1 LADRSR
7 APERGFARFNA
18 DAREAKHSGAI
29 AMNSRCDS
37 RHFYFLL
44 ALGGL
49 LVLAG
54 LGAAYTMEE
63 HGHIVTGMNNQ
74 VVWGLPHVFAIFMIV
89 AASGVLNVA
98 SIGSVFGQTMYKPR
112 APLSGLLCL
121 AMLAGGLMVLMLD
134 LGRSDRV
141 IVAAT
146 HYNPSSVFAWNVL
159 LYSGMYAIVALYL
172 WTMFERRMNRFTKVA
187 GLAALVWRFVLTT
200 GTGLI
205 FGFLVARQAYG
216 SAMLAPLFIVL
227 SFAWGLA
234 VFLIVQSALYAWSG
248 QVLDSAVQRRM
259 ARLLGVF
266 IAAAFHLALVAHL
279 TNLYFA
285 RQAEFEAFILRD
297 GGVFP
302 LLLWV
307 GYVIAGTLAPL
318 LLLFHPRLAGPR
330 STLLAAALVV
340 LGAFA
345 WLYVFII
352 GGQAFPLEIFPGYDV
367 SSSFG
372 DGAIAHY
379 TPRLPELLLGVGG
392 VGAAFVLTAVGVR
405 VLDFMP
411 HDDFTA
417 LKRGAKGAA

>member
-1 LADRSR
+1 MSSRLRSR
-7 APERGFARFNA
+7 R
-18 DAREAKHSGAI
+18 
-29 AMNSRCDS
+29 
-37 RHFYFLL
+37 FYFGL
-44 ALGGL
+44 AIGAL
-49 LVLAG
+49 LVLGG
-54 LGAAYTMEE
+54 LGAAHYMEE
-63 HGHIVTGMNNQ
+63 HGHIVTGMTNQ

-98 SIGSVFGQTMYKPR
+98 SIGSVFGQPLYKPR

-121 AMLAGGLMVLMLD
+121 ALLAGGLMVLMLD
-134 LGRSDRV
+134 LGRPDRM

-146 HYNPSSVFAWNVL
+146 HYNLSSVFAWNVL
-159 LYSGMYAIVALYL
+159 LYSGMFAIVALYL
-172 WTMFERRMNRFTKVA
+172 WTMFERSMNRHSRTA
-187 GLAALVWRFVLTT
+187 GVLALAWRFVLTT

-234 VFLIVQSALYAWSG
+234 VFLIVQSALYAWNA

-266 IAAAFHLALVAHL
+266 VAAAFHLVLVVHL
-279 TNLYFA
+279 TSLYFA
-285 RQAEFEAFILRD
+285 RQADFEAFILRD

-302 LLLWV
+302 LLLWG
-307 GYVIAGTLAPL
+307 GYAVAGTLAPL

-330 STLLAAALVV
+330 SALLAAALVV

-352 GGQAFPLEIFPGYDV
+352 GGQAFPLEIFPGYAV

-379 TPRLPELLLGVGG
+379 APRLPELLLGLGG
-392 VGAAFVLTAVGVR
+392 VGVAFVLTAVGVR

-411 HDDFTA
+411 KDDFAAPQSGTV
-417 LKRGAKGAA
+417 KGAA